1 MHHLRRCCPRHLD
14 ACQRAQGHVEKPTEA
29 ATQLLQTQARRVE
42 TSIILDWISCEC
54 RRATQQIRLTEGQK
68 TSAKT
73 RSEKNFQESFDDLQ
87 GTTATEQCKGGS
99 QSFPRFANKCLPQR
113 CGETPRGR
121 RVQSGKKHVILI
133 YNEIKSAFNNHMK

>member
-73 RSEKNFQESFDDLQ
+73 RSEKNFRRALTTFKEPQPPNNVKEAVNLFLDLQ
-87 GTTATEQCKGGS
+87 TNVSPKDVAKLLEDAGY
-99 QSFPRFANKCLPQR
+99 NL
-113 CGETPRGR
+113 
-121 RVQSGKKHVILI
+121 GK
-133 YNEIKSAFNNHMK
+133 NM